1 MKILLDFFKDL
12 KHNNNKEWFNE
23 NRERYEAGREQMLF
37 FTELMISEINK
48 FDSDIPLIDA
58 KDCLFR
64 IFRDVR
70 FSNDKTPYKTHM
82 GSFIAREGRKSER
95 AGYYIHIEPG
105 NSFLGG
111 GIWHPAP
118 EPLRAIRSEIF
129 DNTEG
134 FKEVIGD
141 KNFKKYYHAIEG
153 EKLKTAP
160 KGFPKDFEDIDL
172 LRYKSYAFGFQ
183 VDDSTVLSSD
193 FVSVAVDAFR
203 ELHKANRFLNGSLDK
218 FLGE

>member
-1 MKILLDFFKDL
+1 MQILVDFLKDL
-12 KHNNNKEWFNE
+12 QTNNNKEWFDA
-23 NRERYEAGREQMLF
+23 NRNRYQESKDQMLF
-37 FTELMISEINK
+37 FTELMIQEIRK
-48 FDSDIPLIDA
+48 FDTDIPLISP

-82 GSFIAREGRKSER
+82 GSFIARNGRKSDR

-111 GIWHPAP
+111 GVWAP
-118 EPLRAIRSEIF
+118 QSDYLRAIRSEIY
-129 DNTEG
+129 DNPSG
-134 FKEVIGD
+134 FKEIIND
-141 KNFKKYYHAIEG
+141 PDFKKYFTSIHG

-172 LRYKSYAFGFQ
+172 LRYKSYAFGYQ
-183 VDDSTVLSSD
+183 PSDKVVLSGN
-193 FVSVAVDAFR
+193 FVEEAVSTFK
-203 ELHKANRFLNGSLDK
+203 ELYKANRFLNSSFEKWL
-218 FLGE
+218 